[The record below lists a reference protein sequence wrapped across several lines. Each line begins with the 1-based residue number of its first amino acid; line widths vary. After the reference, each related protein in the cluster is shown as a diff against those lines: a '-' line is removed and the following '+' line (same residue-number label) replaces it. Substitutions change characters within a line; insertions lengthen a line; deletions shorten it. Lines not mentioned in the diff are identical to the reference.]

1 VETEKNRR
9 FNENEEMEIDLVELF
24 FLFRRRLKEIVIS
37 ALVVGVLVGLYTI
50 FLVPPKYQATSKL
63 YIVSASNESVVN
75 LSDLQLASSLTGDY
89 QQLILSRPMMESTIK
104 NLDLEN
110 TTANGLKNMLS
121 ISNPSSTR
129 LINITATTTDPELSK
144 NIANEVAK
152 LAVSWLPAIM
162 ECPEPNIAEDAI
174 TPQHRSSPSYTK
186 NIVIGMLAGAVLCYG
201 LFVVQ
206 YLLDDTITS
215 ADDFEKYFGMVP
227 LSSIPEDPAAN
238 DGSDRGEE
246 KGDIFH
252 RFRNFVTGRHR
263 TTNKKYESSRG
274 QRSKGSTGNKGRS
287 SRK

>member
-1 VETEKNRR
+1 MENERNRR
-9 FNENEEMEIDLVELF
+9 FNDNEEMEIDLVELF
-24 FLFRRRLKEIVIS
+24 FLFRRRLKEVVIS
-37 ALVVGVLVGLYTI
+37 ALIVGVLVGAYTF

-89 QQLILSRPMMESTIK
+89 QQLILSRPMMESTIN
-104 NLDLEN
+104 NLKLEN
-110 TTANGLKNMLS
+110 TTANQLKSMLS

-129 LINITATTTDPELSK
+129 LINITATTTEPELSK

-174 TPQHRSSPSYTK
+174 TPTHRSSPSYTK
-186 NIVIGMLAGAVLCYG
+186 NVLLGLIAGAVLCYG
-201 LFVVQ
+201 FFVVQ
-206 YLLDDTITS
+206 YLLDDTVTS

-227 LSSIPEDPAAN
+227 LSSIPEDPGAN
-238 DGSDRGEE
+238 DGSDREID

-252 RFRNFVTGRHR
+252 RFRNFVTGKKR
-263 TTNKKYESSRG
+263 TPDKKYESSR
-274 QRSKGSTGNKGRS
+274 KHNSTGRSGR
-287 SRK
+287 K